1 MSVRFM
7 ALSLAGTTRRRA
19 GRTEAHRNTRLQE
32 GRLVNIQPPAMPY
45 DFSDLEPAM
54 SRDTLVFHY
63 LCLQRACYDR
73 MRMLV
78 RDTGLEELTLEELVR
93 ATQHD
98 PARSALHR
106 YAAEVWNHT
115 LFWRS
120 MRPLG
125 GLAAHGRIGEL
136 LRLRFG
142 SYERFVRRFKSAAS
156 AHFGSGW
163 LWLVWRAGTVEIVAT
178 RDADSPLVQGD
189 RALLALDLWEHAY
202 YLDHQNRRAAY
213 VNAFLEELVSWE
225 FANSV
230 LAGLAP
236 APEICA
242 RHAAPPA
249 DLEEVRVSAP

>member
-1 MSVRFM
+1 MSI
-7 ALSLAGTTRRRA
+7 
-19 GRTEAHRNTRLQE
+19 E
-32 GRLVNIQPPAMPY
+32 PPAMPY

-54 SRDTLVFHY
+54 SRDSLVFHY
-63 LCLQRACYDR
+63 LRHQRVCYGR
-73 MRMLV
+73 MRVLL
-78 RDTGLEELTLEELVR
+78 RDTGLEGLTLEELVR

-98 PARSALHR
+98 RARSALHR
-106 YAAEVWNHT
+106 HAAEVWNHA

-125 GLAAHGRIGEL
+125 GVAAHGRIGEL
-136 LRLRFG
+136 LRRRFG

-178 RDADSPLVQGD
+178 QDAGTPLVQGE
-189 RALLALDLWEHAY
+189 RALLALDMWEHAY

-230 LAGLAP
+230 LAELATAAEVRAPRAP
-236 APEICA
+236 AP
-242 RHAAPPA
+242 AA
-249 DLEEVRVSAP
+249 LEDGRVSAP